1 MHSKRI
7 YDKNTQTWHVLASEE
22 DGINNQDG
30 FWKRYLIF
38 SRVSLYCITLSQPY
52 HLYVLDTPPSS
63 IESLHVTS
71 PMDTS
76 TLPPNS
82 QPQITV
88 IEGTKIQDLA
98 PPPDLTSDIVL
109 QNEINHYQ
117 KQKAK
122 QKTVSLK
129 VEDEGKLSVF
139 IKNSYLIPAGKYM
152 FKVRRNTRKRC
163 EYDMI
168 IW

>member
-1 MHSKRI
+1 
-7 YDKNTQTWHVLASEE
+7 
-22 DGINNQDG
+22 
-30 FWKRYLIF
+30 
-38 SRVSLYCITLSQPY
+38 
-52 HLYVLDTPPSS
+52 
-63 IESLHVTS
+63 
-71 PMDTS
+71 MDTS

-129 VEDEGKLSVF
+129 VEDEGKLSVVF

-152 FKVRRNTRKRC
+152 FKVRRNTRKRL

-168 IW
+168 W

>member
-1 MHSKRI
+1 
-7 YDKNTQTWHVLASEE
+7 
-22 DGINNQDG
+22 
-30 FWKRYLIF
+30 
-38 SRVSLYCITLSQPY
+38 
-52 HLYVLDTPPSS
+52 
-63 IESLHVTS
+63 
-71 PMDTS
+71 MDTS

-129 VEDEGKLSVF
+129 VEDEGKLNVAF
-139 IKNSYLIPAGKYM
+139 IRNSYFIWDEIFKNGSKIFKGCLPQM
-152 FKVRRNTRKRC
+152 FSWSIL
-163 EYDMI
+163 EYLDS
-168 IW
+168 

>member
-1 MHSKRI
+1 
-7 YDKNTQTWHVLASEE
+7 
-22 DGINNQDG
+22 
-30 FWKRYLIF
+30 
-38 SRVSLYCITLSQPY
+38 
-52 HLYVLDTPPSS
+52 
-63 IESLHVTS
+63 
-71 PMDTS
+71 MDTS

-129 VEDEGKLSVF
+129 VEDEGKLNVAF
-139 IKNSYLIPAGKYM
+139 IRNSYFIWDKIFKNGSKIFKGCLPQM
-152 FKVRRNTRKRC
+152 FSWSIL
-163 EYDMI
+163 EYLDSYDI
-168 IW
+168 SFVVNYFPRSFKGSCLRYFNFAFLQ

>member
-1 MHSKRI
+1 
-7 YDKNTQTWHVLASEE
+7 
-22 DGINNQDG
+22 
-30 FWKRYLIF
+30 
-38 SRVSLYCITLSQPY
+38 
-52 HLYVLDTPPSS
+52 
-63 IESLHVTS
+63 
-71 PMDTS
+71 MDTS
-76 TLPPNS
+76 TLLPNS

-129 VEDEGKLSVF
+129 VEDEGKLSVVF

-152 FKVRRNTRKRC
+152 FKVRRNTRKRF

-168 IW
+168 W

>member
-1 MHSKRI
+1 MGSNAKM
-7 YDKNTQTWHVLASEE
+7 V
-22 DGINNQDG
+22 
-30 FWKRYLIF
+30 FWKTYSIF
-38 SRVSLYCITLSQPY
+38 SRVLLYCFRLSQPY

-63 IESLHVTS
+63 IESLNVTS

-129 VEDEGKLSVF
+129 VEDEGKLNIAF
-139 IKNSYLIPAGKYM
+139 IRSINLISHFLRSK
-152 FKVRRNTRKRC
+152 
-163 EYDMI
+163 
-168 IW
+168 